1 MTDLDWGEMEGL
13 FCQQATNT
21 QGSPKLGANRDS
33 SGGGD
38 TLERKQR
45 KENSEV
51 IMQKTKISN
60 DQFKHKK
67 KSFRSFYWMAKE
79 A

>member
-33 SGGGD
+33 GGGGD

-51 IMQKTKISN
+51 YSKRPK
-60 DQFKHKK
+60 F
-67 KSFRSFYWMAKE
+67 
-79 A
+79 